1 MKLPRLEFL
10 DFLEA
15 GEAPREPAGGEA
27 PLEEAALGDSP
38 LGERPLGGEA
48 PLTNTSSSRGS
59 GTEAK
64 RAEAKTCVGCRKAP
78 PKPLTM
84 RCSGS
89 KGCRL
94 DRPGAGGGD
103 TPVQTGE
110 TW

>member
-15 GEAPREPAGGEA
+15 GEAPREAVGGEA
-27 PLEEAALGDSP
+27 PLEEAAFGDSP

-48 PLTNTSSSRGS
+48 PLTNTSSSKGS

-94 DRPGAGGGD
+94 DRPGPGAGDRPVRMGGL
-103 TPVQTGE
+103 
-110 TW
+110 W